1 MSLEQNVM
9 TALKEAMKAKDQGA
23 LRALRAIKSEIL
35 LFQTSGAHAE
45 LDDAAEIKL
54 LQKMIKQRK
63 DSLDIYEK
71 ENRQDLAAKEIE
83 EIEVIEQFLPKQL
96 SDEELKGVI
105 DRIIQST
112 GASSIKDMGKVMG
125 MVSKQVAGKA
135 EGARIAAMVKSLL
148 GG

>member
-1 MSLEQNVM
+1 MILEQNLM

-105 DRIIQST
+105 DGIIQST

>member
-35 LFQTSGAHAE
+35 LFQTSGTHAE

-71 ENRQDLAAKEIE
+71 ENRQDLAAKETE
-83 EIEVIEQFLPKQL
+83 EIEVIEQFLPKQM
-96 SDEELKGVI
+96 SDEDLKGVI
-105 DRIIQST
+105 TSIIQST

-125 MVSKQVAGKA
+125 MASKQVAGKA

>member
-35 LFQTSGAHAE
+35 LFQTSGAHAD

-63 DSLDIYEK
+63 DSPDIYEK

-105 DRIIQST
+105 DGIIQST

>member
-35 LFQTSGAHAE
+35 LFQSSGAHAD

-105 DRIIQST
+105 DGIIQST

>member
-35 LFQTSGAHAE
+35 LFQTSGAHAD

>member
-35 LFQTSGAHAE
+35 LFQTSGAHAD

-105 DRIIQST
+105 DGIIQST

>member
-105 DRIIQST
+105 DGIIQST